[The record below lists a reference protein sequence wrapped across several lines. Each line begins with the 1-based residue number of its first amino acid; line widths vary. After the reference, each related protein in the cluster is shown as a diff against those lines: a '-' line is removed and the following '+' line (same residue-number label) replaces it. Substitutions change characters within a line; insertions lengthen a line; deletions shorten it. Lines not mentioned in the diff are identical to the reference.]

1 MYIYIHV
8 YTYAHMY
15 EILENQLATQF
26 TMYNHCGA
34 ETWEFSRWHNPAQ
47 LWQILKSHRKLTEIL
62 KSHKIPIWDACI
74 CY

>member
-1 MYIYIHV
+1 MYTYIALTFLNIYVHMYIYIHV

-34 ETWEFSRWHNPAQ
+34 ET
-47 LWQILKSHRKLTEIL
+47 
-62 KSHKIPIWDACI
+62 
-74 CY
+74 